1 MVKNFLL
8 TNRGLQDL
16 NPLLAGEEA
25 CLPGHIFGPAV
36 RQYTLIHYV
45 FRGKGTFYA
54 RGGKYPVSAGQ
65 AFIILPEEI
74 TTYQADQTDPWH
86 YFWIGFNGSLSASFS
101 RLPPVISLPEIYF
114 QNMQSFSSQ
123 SATVEYLLAGEL
135 FKLYA
140 HLFAD
145 AQEESPRVRRIKDY
159 IRSHY
164 MYPIRVERIAEELNL
179 DRRYLSRQFKAE
191 AGVSIQ
197 EYLIRTRL
205 KAAERLLRLGYS
217 VKEAGHLAGYEDTA
231 NFSKMFKKVL
241 GKSPI
246 SIKKKREA

>member
-1 MVKNFLL
+1 MMKNFLL
-8 TNRGLQDL
+8 TNRELQDL
-16 NPLLAGEEA
+16 NPLLAGEETCA
-25 CLPGHIFGPAV
+25 PGHLFGPTV

-54 RGGKYPVSAGQ
+54 RGHEYPVSAGQ

-74 TTYQADQTDPWH
+74 TTYQADQADPWH

-114 QNMQSFSSQ
+114 QNMQSLASQ

-231 NFSKMFKKVL
+231 NFSKMFKKVR

-246 SIKKKREA
+246 SIKKERET